1 MVKKQRT
8 MEEGEEGGDDRDG
21 HREGCQIDRE
31 KKRNEVTVVMDAT
44 AAVGSVELC
53 PFTYQ
58 SAFCRVIHLRDGV
71 KLWRE

>member
-1 MVKKQRT
+1 

-21 HREGCQIDRE
+21 RREGCQIDRE
-31 KKRNEVTVVMDAT
+31 KKRNEATAVMDAT

-58 SAFCRVIHLRDGV
+58 SAFLQSYPFEKWCQALEGIN
-71 KLWRE
+71 